1 MTIWEITIIAIGLS
15 LDIYAYCLYKGAM
28 LSELNKVQIAKMGG
42 LFTLF
47 QIAAILIGSCVRFI
61 PGIAEGY
68 RKAKSIWIIIS
79 AVLFFVIGGIMIAR
93 AVRGSR
99 HPILERLENHYN
111 FRMILVWCC
120 IVSIDALIAG
130 VGFTFLSIELV
141 KLIIITAVTS
151 AAAVIGGIYAGYRL
165 GCASRNRFVTIGGC
179 ILLMGGADVLLRF
192 FIA

>member
-47 QIAAILIGSCVRFI
+47 QIAAILIGSWVRFI

-79 AVLFFVIGGIMIAR
+79 AVLFFVIGGIMIVR

-111 FRMILVWCC
+111 FRMILVF
-120 IVSIDALIAG
+120 VS
-130 VGFTFLSIELV
+130 
-141 KLIIITAVTS
+141 
-151 AAAVIGGIYAGYRL
+151 
-165 GCASRNRFVTIGGC
+165 
-179 ILLMGGADVLLRF
+179 LLAM
-192 FIA
+192 